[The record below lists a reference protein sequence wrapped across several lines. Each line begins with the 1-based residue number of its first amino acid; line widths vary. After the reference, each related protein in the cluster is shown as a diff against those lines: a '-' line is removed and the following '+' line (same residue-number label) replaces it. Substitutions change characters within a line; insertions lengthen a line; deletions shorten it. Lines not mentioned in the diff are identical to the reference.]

1 MTDKKFKNTFDE
13 HVSLPTEESLLSVQ
27 IKDFKIRTVPL
38 LVLNDMYQDA
48 ANLVQ
53 GEKYCGKALVFNL
66 MVKMKY
72 GWLHQ
77 GVHLE
82 NLIIMSLLAE
92 LAGWCATIGVLGG
105 TIQCLLS
112 CIGSNEEYWNYHK
125 IIGMAKKK
133 TERHTPQ
140 QKWQMSVCRKR
151 VGRKA
156 NAKRVTD
163 VTTTFCG

>member
-133 TERHTPQ
+133 TRKTYSTTKMANVSM
-140 QKWQMSVCRKR
+140 QKTSGQKS
-151 VGRKA
+151 
-156 NAKRVTD
+156 
-163 VTTTFCG
+163 